1 MHSLHPTS
9 FIACY
14 VCDDLR
20 KYLTVIHTYTMSSH
34 LHCVFL
40 FFCFFFV
47 VVKTS
52 RGIDAEHVDLVVNMD
67 VPRDSETYLHRIGR
81 AGRFGEHYCGH
92 FLIVLVRKRFLLAW
106 NKSFTSVHEDWFS
119 ISHVGVVEIFVLK
132 GDVRL
137 GDPRES
143 EQSRDLPKRKCK

>member
-1 MHSLHPTS
+1 M
-9 FIACY
+9 FFC
-14 VCDDLR
+14 
-20 KYLTVIHTYTMSSH
+20 
-34 LHCVFL
+34 

-81 AGRFGEHYCGH
+81 AGRFGEHHCGH
-92 FLIVLVRKRFLLAW
+92 FLIVLVRKRFLLAC

-119 ISHVGVVEIFVLK
+119 ISHVGVVEIFSSRAMYDWETLVK
-132 GDVRL
+132 VNNRVICQKENANSSKNRCVRKQFL
-137 GDPRES
+137 HLVSPDH
-143 EQSRDLPKRKCK
+143 LNC